1 MKRCRQNVCGLLLLE
16 NINIGSFKEQ
26 KKWKEFRAKKVAK
39 ERNGMERIKNGIER
53 NNAEWNSMKQNVVK
67 KIVQASILKERT

>member
-26 KKWKEFRAKKVAK
+26 KKWKEFRANKVAK